1 MNYTLR
7 EINSKIETLT
17 NEFERGEITAEE
29 FQASL
34 DALEMKL
41 GEKLEQIAYVRK
53 EQKAYIQRM
62 RDEKKRLD
70 REIKSVT
77 ESGEW
82 LDAYCIFEMER
93 AGMEKF
99 QGKFTRLS
107 VCPSRTSAKVP
118 INPDTNK
125 PQWELIDPRFV
136 GETVEPKLLKQEGID
151 HYERTDEIPEGFT
164 IITDA
169 KHLRITL
176 PKEKKKEQ
184 GDD

>member
-1 MNYTLR
+1 MSYTLR
-7 EINSKIETLT
+7 EINSKIEELT
-17 NEFERGEITAEE
+17 REFERDEITAEE
-29 FQASL
+29 FQEAL

-53 EQKAYIQRM
+53 EQKAYLQRM

-82 LDAYCIFEMER
+82 LDAYCMFEMER
-93 AGMEKF
+93 AGLEKF
-99 QGKFTRLS
+99 RGKFTRLS
-107 VCPSRTSAKVP
+107 ICSSRTSGEVP
-118 INPDTNK
+118 TDPDTDK
-125 PQWELIDPRFV
+125 PRWEEIDPRFV
-136 GETVEPKLLKQEGID
+136 EITEQPKLKLQEAIE
-151 HYERTDEIPEGFT
+151 HFERTGEIPDGFT
-164 IITDA
+164 FHTNR

-184 GDD
+184 GER